1 MWVGKRRIK
10 LDIVDST
17 NEYAKRLISAGLA
30 LDGDIIC
37 AEEQTAGHGK
47 GKRMWFSPEGGLY
60 LSAIIDGKYKSPFI
74 TSAIAVAV
82 SNAIG
87 NNVELKWPNDLM
99 YSGKKLG
106 GILTEEFNGFL
117 IIGIGINTFSES
129 LLDGELR
136 LLATSV
142 EMDKN
147 EKERLVEKI
156 IKELNR
162 VLRRLKR
169 KGSTDLARR
178 WNEKAY
184 RLGEEIFITM
194 GNSTIKGRFA
204 GINEAGHLL
213 LEMGNEKIS
222 VEYGE
227 VNFVSDSGK
236 C

>member
-1 MWVGKRRIK
+1 
-10 LDIVDST
+10 
-17 NEYAKRLISAGLA
+17 
-30 LDGDIIC
+30 
-37 AEEQTAGHGK
+37 
-47 GKRMWFSPEGGLY
+47 
-60 LSAIIDGKYKSPFI
+60 
-74 TSAIAVAV
+74 
-82 SNAIG
+82 
-87 NNVELKWPNDLM
+87 
-99 YSGKKLG
+99 
-106 GILTEEFNGFL
+106 
-117 IIGIGINTFSES
+117 
-129 LLDGELR
+129 
-136 LLATSV
+136 
-142 EMDKN
+142 MDKN

-184 RLGEEIFITM
+184 RLGEEIFITR